1 MRQSP
6 YVTVN
11 DRKRDFR
18 FFILRMKEHNQK
30 FHTRIYKSLEQ
41 KTFRKVLRETKFGCP
56 SR

>member
-11 DRKRDFR
+11 DRKWDFR
-18 FFILRMKEHNQK
+18 FFILRRKEHNQK